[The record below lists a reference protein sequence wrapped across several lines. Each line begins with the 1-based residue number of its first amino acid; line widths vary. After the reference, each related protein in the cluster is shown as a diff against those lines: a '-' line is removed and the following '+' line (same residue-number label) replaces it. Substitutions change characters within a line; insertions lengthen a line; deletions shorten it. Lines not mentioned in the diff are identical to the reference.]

1 MSNYGQIVTQFAKL
15 IEEGRNILRACGYRF
30 HREFTWAKMP
40 SDDDYFR
47 LRTRTS
53 NLVRKACGENS
64 AHLRELEG
72 IGKESHEL
80 PKVVGVL
87 EAAKADL
94 EGGFLFDLKALVEA
108 EILGDF
114 LDQARALLAAGHH
127 VAAASLA
134 GAVLEDT
141 LRKMS
146 DAAKV
151 AYPASTKIDSLNV
164 ELAKATV
171 YDKLTQKQITAWA
184 DLRNNAD
191 HGHFDKVKSADVE
204 DMIKWVQRFAS
215 EHLR

>member
-1 MSNYGQIVTQFAKL
+1 VNNEQIVAEFSKL
-15 IEEGRNILRACGYRF
+15 IEEGRRILKDCGYSGAG
-30 HREFTWAKMP
+30 WSLWP
-40 SDDDYFR
+40 SNDDYFR
-47 LRTRTS
+47 VRTRAS
-53 NLVRKACGENS
+53 NLVRRACGENS
-64 AHLRELEG
+64 AHRRELES
-72 IGKESHEL
+72 IGTESLEL

-87 EAAKADL
+87 EAAKADF

-114 LDQARALLAAGHH
+114 LDQATALIAAGHH
-127 VAAASLA
+127 VAAASLT

-146 DAAKV
+146 DAAEIPF
-151 AYPASTKIDSLNV
+151 PASTKIDSLNI
-164 ELAKATV
+164 ELAKAAI

-184 DLRNNAD
+184 DIRNNAD
-191 HGHFDKVKSADVE
+191 HGHFDKVKKADVD